1 MKRLLS
7 VLLAALWLLPAVPV
21 RAAAAGAPAMTAQ
34 DLQTFYD
41 GLFPYALHRAGIPG
55 GVIVIV
61 KDGKI
66 LFAKGYGYANVAK
79 KTPVDPNNTLFRP
92 GSVSKLFTWTAVMQ
106 LVQAGKI
113 DLDADVNKYID
124 FTIPPYDGKPIT
136 MRNLMTH
143 TPGFEETV
151 RELLVNTKEQVLPI
165 DVYLKRHLPSR
176 IFPPG
181 QVIAYSNYGATLAG
195 YIVQRVSGEKFE
207 DYIAKHIFEP
217 LRMAHSTFVQPLPA
231 NLLPLMANGY
241 VDGEVKPFEYIDTAP
256 AGSSTSS
263 GIDMAHFMLAYLNG
277 GTFEGYQ
284 LLKPA
289 TIKEMWTPQVPEEK
303 GLPGFDL
310 GFYEDDFNGLTIVG
324 HGGDTI
330 AFHSDLHLIPA
341 KNVGFFVAFNS
352 PGKEGAVEDVRNNL
366 FKAFLDRYFPFTPP
380 HEATVPDPQKD
391 AARVAGYYVSS
402 RRDARALAFVYALAQ
417 SQVTANADGTLE
429 VSSLKDAAG
438 DPMKW
443 REVGPLRYR
452 EVDGQSHLVFG
463 TDENGN
469 VISWAA
475 DVSNMVS
482 VEQRVNGL
490 GTMGAL
496 KTGIT
501 IFVAII
507 VLSLLI
513 RLGAWIARRRLKL
526 SLNLSRG
533 ENIVHAVARI
543 GAIAFLVA
551 LIGWPMLLSN
561 EANLLSSS
569 LPGKMMVLYVIGVI
583 AIIGAFAMVA
593 EAAIRVARGPGG
605 WFVRLGEI
613 VVALAGLYGIWL
625 FVHLQLV
632 NFVTNFYEHHPH
644 ERTCYSRDVGTAGRV
659 EPPGQPGLGSDC
671 TRGECTGSSRTCKSC
686 TRDDRARSR
695 RILRRHDAVR
705 AQARRHCRRYA
716 RHRERRQD
724 SLRTW
729 IRLRRSEETH
739 AGHSYTDDVPSGI
752 DLEAFHV
759 DLGHAIGA
767 GRKDRSRWRREP
779 VPGFQD

>member
-1 MKRLLS
+1 MKQFAS
-7 VLLAALWLLPAVPV
+7 ALLAALWLLPAVSV
-21 RAAAAGAPAMTAQ
+21 RAATAAPAPAHAAPAMTTQ
-34 DLQTFYD
+34 DLETFYD

-61 KDGKI
+61 KDGKVI
-66 LFAKGYGYANVAK
+66 FAKGYGYADV
-79 KTPVDPNNTLFRP
+79 KTKRPVDPNTTLFRP

-124 FTIPPYDGKPIT
+124 FTIPPFEGKPVT

-151 RELLVNTKEQVLPI
+151 RDLLVDTKEQVLPI
-165 DVYLKRHLPSR
+165 DVYLKRRLPTR

-181 QVIAYSNYGATLAG
+181 EVIAYSNYGATLAG

-217 LRMAHSTFVQPLPA
+217 LKMVHSTFVQPLPP
-231 NLLPLMANGY
+231 NLAPLMATGY
-241 VDGEVKPFEYIDTAP
+241 VDGKVKPFEFVDTAP

-263 GIDMAHFMLAYLNG
+263 GIDMSHFMLAYLNG

-289 TIKEMWTPQVPEEK
+289 TIKEMWTPQVPLEK

-310 GFYEDDFNGLTIVG
+310 GFYGDDFNGLTIVG
-324 HGGDTI
+324 HGGDTV

-366 FKAFLDRYFPFTPP
+366 FKAFLDRYYPFTPP
-380 HEATVPDPQKD
+380 NEPTVSDPQKD

-402 RRDARALAFVYALAQ
+402 RRVARALGFVYALAQ
-417 SQVTANADGTLE
+417 SQVTAKPDGTIE
-429 VSSLKDAAG
+429 VSSMKDAAG
-438 DPMKW
+438 DLMQW

-452 EVDGQSHLVFG
+452 QIGGQAHLVFG
-463 TDENGN
+463 TDADGN
-469 VISWAA
+469 VTSWSS
-475 DVSNMVS
+475 DYVNMVS
-482 VEQRVNGL
+482 IEQRVNGL
-490 GTMGAL
+490 GTLGAL
-496 KTGIT
+496 KTGIAL
-501 IFVAII
+501 FVGVM

-526 SLNLSRG
+526 SLGLSQS
-533 ENIVHAVARI
+533 ENIIHAIARI

-561 EANLLSSS
+561 EAAILSPA
-569 LPGKMMVLYVIGVI
+569 LPGKMIVLYLIGVI
-583 AIIGAFAMVA
+583 AIIGALAMIA

-632 NFVTNFYEHHPH
+632 NFVTNF
-644 ERTCYSRDVGTAGRV
+644 
-659 EPPGQPGLGSDC
+659 
-671 TRGECTGSSRTCKSC
+671 
-686 TRDDRARSR
+686 
-695 RILRRHDAVR
+695 
-705 AQARRHCRRYA
+705 
-716 RHRERRQD
+716 
-724 SLRTW
+724 
-729 IRLRRSEETH
+729 
-739 AGHSYTDDVPSGI
+739 
-752 DLEAFHV
+752 
-759 DLGHAIGA
+759 
-767 GRKDRSRWRREP
+767 
-779 VPGFQD
+779 